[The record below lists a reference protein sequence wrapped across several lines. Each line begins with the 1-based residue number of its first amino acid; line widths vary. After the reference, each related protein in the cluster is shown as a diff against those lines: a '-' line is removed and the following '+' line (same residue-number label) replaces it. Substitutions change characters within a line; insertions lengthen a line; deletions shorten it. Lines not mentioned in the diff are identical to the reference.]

1 MDPAIEAER
10 IATLHKLGLLN
21 GPPNEAFDRITR
33 MAAQLFGL
41 PQSTISFTD
50 TDRVWFRSRVGV
62 AHASVE
68 RTRAP
73 CASVTETNDML
84 VIPDIQEDEFFR
96 HSALAG
102 TGVRFYAGAPL
113 RTREGHALG
122 SICVKGMEPRQITD
136 DERTALLDLAAIVMA
151 QIELQHSLGRIDPTS
166 GLANRNQFLDD
177 VLDLDKDRPRGETC
191 LVALLHLS
199 NPHRLASAARVMK
212 AHYLDNLGRQA
223 LVSLNAT
230 VPAGTRIYHVATAQF
245 ALILPRGT
253 DEATAKALLQRW
265 IDDRDAWCG
274 SRFRTNPAAGIVPFA
289 AQSVDAL
296 DVLRM
301 AESAVQDAYR
311 TDSGVATYSTAQDA
325 AHRRRFWLVDEFEA
339 ALADQGQLRLVYQP
353 RIDLATMRCVGAEA
367 LLRWNHPT
375 AGAISPAE
383 FMPIIE
389 QTSLAQ
395 PATAW
400 VLDQVLQQIAAW
412 RAQGIPVP
420 LPISANLSAAN
431 LHDPQLV
438 AQVLAMLARHGLDSR
453 VIELEITES
462 SAMENLAVVQQTLRA
477 LQTAGVRVAIDDFG
491 TGYSSLSYLQDI
503 PAHTIKID
511 QGFIRGLEDDGR
523 KRSLVDAI
531 IGLAR
536 SLGHRV
542 VAEGVETLAASVW
555 LRDHHC
561 DEAQGYLYSRP
572 LEVHAFAAW
581 VAQRGSGEPPQ

>member
-1 MDPAIEAER
+1 MDTFIEAAR
-10 IATLHKLGLLN
+10 VAMLHKLGLLD

-62 AHASVE
+62 AHASVG

-84 VIPDIQEDEFFR
+84 VIPDLQADEFFR
-96 HSALAG
+96 HSALAA

-122 SICVKGMEPRQITD
+122 SICVKGMEPRQITEE
-136 DERTALLDLAAIVMA
+136 ERTTLLDLAAMVMA
-151 QIELQHSLGRIDPTS
+151 QIELQHSLGRIDPIS

-177 VLDLDKDRPRGETC
+177 VTDLAKDRGCGEVC

-199 NPHRLASAARVMK
+199 NSHGLASAARVMK
-212 AHYLDNLGRQA
+212 AHYVDNLSRQA
-223 LVSLNAT
+223 LAWLDAE
-230 VPAGTRIYHVATAQF
+230 VPAGTRIYQVATAQF
-245 ALILPRGT
+245 ALILPRQA
-253 DEATAKALLQRW
+253 DEATARQLLKRW
-265 IDDRDAWCG
+265 IDGRDAWCG
-274 SRFRTNPAAGIVPFA
+274 SHFMTNPAAGIVPFG
-289 AQSVDAL
+289 AQSLDAL

-301 AESAVQDAYR
+301 GESAVQDAYR
-311 TDSGVATYSTAQDA
+311 SESGVATYCTTQDA
-325 AHRRRFWLVDEFEA
+325 EYRRRFWLIDEFAA
-339 ALADQGQLRLVYQP
+339 ALADTTQLRLVYQP
-353 RIDLATMRCVGAEA
+353 RIDLATRRCVGAEA

-389 QTSLAQ
+389 QTSLAR

-400 VLDQVLQQIAAW
+400 VLDQVLGQIAAW
-412 RAQGIPVP
+412 RAQGIAI
-420 LPISANLSAAN
+420 PISANLSAAN
-431 LHDPQLV
+431 LHDSE
-438 AQVLAMLARHGLDSR
+438 LAGNILDMLSRHGLDSK

-462 SAMENLAVVQQTLRA
+462 SAMENLVVVQATLQA
-477 LQTAGVRVAIDDFG
+477 LQAAGVRLAIDDFG

-503 PAHTIKID
+503 PADTIKID
-511 QGFIRGLEDDGR
+511 QSFVRGLEDDGR
-523 KRSLVDAI
+523 KRSLVEAI
-531 IGLAR
+531 IGLAH

-542 VAEGVETLAASVW
+542 VAEGVETSAASAW
-555 LRDHHC
+555 LRDHRC

-572 LEVHAFAAW
+572 LENHAFAGW
-581 VAQRGSGEPPQ
+581 VAQHGSGEPAP